1 MKRERMKR
9 STLYFILLIVLLGF
23 IVYVNSFFNGFV
35 WDDELQIVKNPLIR
49 SLDNVLTFF
58 KGGTAYVEGQGTLG
72 GLYYRPLS
80 TLFFALLYVIFGLN
94 SAAFHIFQ
102 VLIHIASSVLLFFV
116 FKKFL
121 GDKISILLSTV
132 FLVHPMNVE
141 SVAYLSSLQTT
152 LSFFFGIF
160 ALYLSLRSS
169 NVSYK
174 RLAIIC
180 FLLLLSLLSKES
192 GILFLFFV
200 ICFFFIYNRRALL
213 RVLYGTISVLIFYSL
228 LRFGYAKKFTVSYPI
243 FPISR
248 LDLPH
253 RLLHAPQAFLY
264 YLSTFFFPRDLA
276 VSQYWIFKSIDFL
289 NFFLPLMISLSF
301 LIFVVVAG
309 FIMFKKKSKLFSV
322 YVFFTLWFLISMLL
336 NLHIIPLDMTVA
348 DRWFYVS
355 MAGLLGF
362 SGAIMSFFTK
372 TKKKLNTIVL
382 VVFILFLAGLSIR
395 TVVRNADWNSNRTL
409 FFHDITVSKD
419 SFDIENN
426 VGAIYASEGKWDKA
440 LAHFKNSAR
449 LAPYRAEVWNNLG
462 AIYQIKGD
470 VQQAK
475 RDYEQAISIG
485 QENTAYGN
493 LAQILY
499 YHENSETAY
508 YFILR
513 ALKKHPLNAKL
524 WFYLSLIEYDKGNY
538 QKALEA
544 ASLSYSLEPNILNRE
559 IYTHLQKNEPINT
572 RKYDVIYVD

>member
-200 ICFFFIYNRRALL
+200 ICFFY
-213 RVLYGTISVLIFYSL
+213 IS
-228 LRFGYAKKFTVSYPI
+228 
-243 FPISR
+243 
-248 LDLPH
+248 D
-253 RLLHAPQAFLY
+253 
-264 YLSTFFFPRDLA
+264 A
-276 VSQYWIFKSIDFL
+276 VSHQ
-289 NFFLPLMISLSF
+289 ISF
-301 LIFVVVAG
+301 
-309 FIMFKKKSKLFSV
+309 
-322 YVFFTLWFLISMLL
+322 
-336 NLHIIPLDMTVA
+336 
-348 DRWFYVS
+348 
-355 MAGLLGF
+355 
-362 SGAIMSFFTK
+362 
-372 TKKKLNTIVL
+372 
-382 VVFILFLAGLSIR
+382 
-395 TVVRNADWNSNRTL
+395 
-409 FFHDITVSKD
+409 
-419 SFDIENN
+419 
-426 VGAIYASEGKWDKA
+426 
-440 LAHFKNSAR
+440 
-449 LAPYRAEVWNNLG
+449 
-462 AIYQIKGD
+462 
-470 VQQAK
+470 AK
-475 RDYEQAISIG
+475 RNQ
-485 QENTAYGN
+485 
-493 LAQILY
+493 
-499 YHENSETAY
+499 
-508 YFILR
+508 
-513 ALKKHPLNAKL
+513 
-524 WFYLSLIEYDKGNY
+524 
-538 QKALEA
+538 
-544 ASLSYSLEPNILNRE
+544 
-559 IYTHLQKNEPINT
+559 
-572 RKYDVIYVD
+572 